1 MSKRTTQTNDRQKAI
16 EQKKR
21 LEQLTIHL
29 KMNLVD
35 LAKLS
40 GLNKNTLY
48 HVGSGEKS
56 DMTERTASR
65 IEYHVKKKLKVVVNK
80 EWLLEGK
87 GEMIIEETPS
97 PSQETKTVEKSTE
110 QDIDWR
116 EKYYSLLEKYVKLLE
131 RPTEF
136 TGKHK

>member
-1 MSKRTTQTNDRQKAI
+1 M
-16 EQKKR
+16 
-21 LEQLTIHL
+21 TIHL